1 MIRIVTV
8 EDEESAANILKKH
21 AERYN
26 SENGKK
32 LSITEYRDSLSFL
45 ANYKSDAD
53 LIFMDI
59 KMPGMDGLTCAHR
72 LRKTD
77 SSVILVFVTDM
88 VQYAIDG
95 YSVEAMDFIV
105 KPITYDAFRR
115 VVDKAANILSKRN
128 NDEIVL
134 KHNGVVRRVRISGI
148 YYIEVQRHRII
159 YHTEEG
165 EVEGWGSLESI
176 MKSLPAGNFSRCHI
190 SFLVNLHHVQ
200 MVQDDDVIV
209 AKTRLHISRR
219 AKKSFLADLAKYLGG
234 AVDV

>member
-1 MIRIVTV
+1 
-8 EDEESAANILKKH
+8 
-21 AERYN
+21 
-26 SENGKK
+26 
-32 LSITEYRDSLSFL
+32 
-45 ANYKSDAD
+45 
-53 LIFMDI
+53 MDI